1 MKKLDLSGLYDRQLA
16 GRILESIRSRMERLQ
31 RPVRL
36 MEVCG
41 THTVNISRHGLRQL
55 LPPQVH
61 LISGPGCPV
70 CVTDQRDIDL
80 IMELAREREVI
91 VTTYGDMMRVPGSR
105 TTLQEEKAAGCDVR
119 VVYSPLDALAVAKA
133 NPERK
138 VIFYGVGFETTAPM
152 AAASLELAVREGLRN
167 FFMLSVHKT
176 VPPALEALL
185 MARDLALDG
194 FILPGHVSTVIG
206 AAAYEPVVGKYRI
219 PSVIAGFEPVDVLR
233 AVDMLLAQLEEGR
246 AEVEIEYERVVT
258 REGNCVAQEVIA
270 EYFAPCDSVWRGIGN
285 IPGSGLELQP
295 RWAGYNARA
304 QFPIEDLMA
313 RLPEPPPLARACSCG
328 EVLKGVKLPPECPL
342 FGRVCTPAAPVGP
355 CMVSSEGSCAAY
367 YRYERRAR
375 EVAAR

>member
-1 MKKLDLSGLYDRQLA
+1 MKELDLSGLSDRQLA
-16 GRILESIRSRMERLQ
+16 GRILESIRSRLERLQ
-31 RPVRL
+31 RPIRL

-55 LPPQVH
+55 LPPH
-61 LISGPGCPV
+61 LHLLSGPGCPV
-70 CVTDQRDIDL
+70 CVTDQKDIDL
-80 IMELAREREVI
+80 IMELARERDVI

-119 VVYSPLDALAVAKA
+119 VVYSPLDALAVARE
-133 NPERK
+133 NPQRK
-138 VIFYGVGFETTAPM
+138 VIFYAVGFETTAPM
-152 AAASLELAVREGLRN
+152 AAASLELAVKQGLRN

-185 MARDLALDG
+185 TARDVALDG

-206 AAAYEPVVGKYRI
+206 AAAYEPLVRKYRV

-258 REGNCVAQEVIA
+258 REGNRAAQEVIA
-270 EYFAPCDSVWRGIGN
+270 EYFVPCDSVWRGIGK

-295 RWAGYNARA
+295 RWAEYNARV
-304 QFPIEDLMA
+304 QFAVEDLLA
-313 RLPEPPPLARACSCG
+313 RLPEPPPLTKACSCG
-328 EVLKGVKLPPECPL
+328 EVLKGAKLPPECPL

-367 YRYERRAR
+367 YRYERRER